1 MSTSIYTESERAIR
15 DTFQRFTEK
24 QVKPRAE
31 AIDQAKEFPR
41 ELFQQVGALGLFG
54 MRYPAKWGGTDT
66 GTQSY
71 LLAIEELAKGSLS
84 LAACCTM
91 QSLMGT
97 YFIFRSGDDDICRRF
112 LVPAI
117 KGEKVGTICIT
128 EPDAG
133 SDLDAISTR
142 AVEDK
147 DGWVLNGAKTWITS
161 APAADFFTV
170 FAVTKKGERPR
181 DKELSVFLVEKGTE
195 GLTVGKTIEKMGLW
209 GSVTSEVTFDDCH
222 IPAGNLL
229 GECGKGRA
237 YLREILA
244 RIRLTTAALALG
256 VGEVAVADAIQ
267 YAGERVQFGK
277 PIAKNQAIK
286 VQLADRA
293 TELEAARHLTAHAAW
308 REDQGLPNMKE
319 ASMAKLFAS
328 ESALSACDTA
338 ARVLGAYGFAMEYP
352 VQRYLRDVRF
362 TLIGGG
368 TSEIL
373 KLIIA
378 KEIGL

>member
-1 MSTSIYTESERAIR
+1 MTSSIYTEDERTIR
-15 DTFQRFTEK
+15 ETFHRFTEE
-24 QVKPRAE
+24 QVKPRAQ
-31 AIDQAKEFPR
+31 AIDDAKEFPR
-41 ELFQQVGALGLFG
+41 ELFEQVGALGLFG
-54 MRYPAKWGGTDT
+54 MRYPATWGGTDT
-66 GTQSY
+66 GTRPY
-71 LLAIEELAKGSLS
+71 LLAIEELARGSLS

-97 YFIFRSGDDDICRRF
+97 YFIFRSGNDDICTRF

-117 KGEKVGTICIT
+117 KGERVGTICIT

-133 SDLDAISTR
+133 SDLDAIATR
-142 AVEDK
+142 AVEDG

-170 FAVTKKGERPR
+170 FAVTAEGERPR
-181 DKELSVFLVEKGTE
+181 DRELSVFLVERDTD

-209 GSVTSEVTFDDCH
+209 GSVTSEVNFDDCRV
-222 IPAGNLL
+222 PVGNIL
-229 GECGKGRA
+229 GERGKGRE

-256 VGEVAVADAIQ
+256 VGEAAVADAIQ

-277 PIAKNQAIK
+277 PIGKNQAIK

-293 TELEAARHLTAHAAW
+293 TELEAARHLILHAAW
-308 REDQGLPNMKE
+308 REDEGLPNMKE

-338 ARVLGAYGFAMEYP
+338 ARVLASYGFAMEYP

-373 KLIIA
+373 KIIIA

>member
-1 MSTSIYTESERAIR
+1 MNSAVYTDDERAIHE
-15 DTFQRFTEK
+15 TFSRFADE
-24 QVKPRAE
+24 QVKPRAQ
-31 AIDQAKEFPR
+31 AIDEAKQFPR
-41 ELFQQVGALGLFG
+41 QLFEQVGALGFFG
-54 MRYPAKWGGTDT
+54 MRYPEQWGGTSMST
-66 GTQSY
+66 RAY
-71 LLAIEELAKGSLS
+71 LLAVEQIARASLS

-97 YFIFRSGDDDICRRF
+97 YFIFRSGNDDIIKQF

-133 SDLDAISTR
+133 SDLDSIATR
-142 AVEDK
+142 AVEDNG
-147 DGWVLNGAKTWITS
+147 GWVLNGAKTWITS

-170 FAVTKKGERPR
+170 FAVTAQGERPR
-181 DKELSVFLVEKGTE
+181 DKELSVFLVERDNP

-209 GSVTSEVTFDDCH
+209 GSVTSEVNFDNCRV
-222 IPAGNLL
+222 PADRLL
-229 GECGKGRA
+229 GERGKGRN

-244 RIRLTTAALALG
+244 NIRLTTASLALG
-256 VGEVAVADAIQ
+256 VGEAAVADAIQ

-277 PIAKNQAIK
+277 PVGKNQAVK

-293 TELEAARHLTAHAAW
+293 TELEAARHLISHAAW
-308 REDQGLPNMKE
+308 LEDEGLPNMKE

-328 ESALSACDTA
+328 ESALAACDTA
-338 ARVLGAYGFAMEYP
+338 ARVLASYGYAMEYP